1 MLRLVDNI
9 IYKQYSNVLTLTF
22 GSDKLASVR
31 KLGPRETL
39 IFSRADLSFRVST
52 KPI

>member
-9 IYKQYSNVLTLTF
+9 IYKQYYVLTLTF
-22 GSDKLASVR
+22 GSDKLASAR